1 MNLKFAHHGL
11 QFFFITLCV
20 EGRKKILSRI
30 VDEKSRPIPTP
41 LGECVVALWRHLH
54 TLNPAL
60 TASNSVIMPDH
71 VHLLLI
77 VNFDRDPTFRPLV
90 FIHWFMEET
99 ERMMAATDGGFAPA
113 PLPSSIRNDFHPSA
127 EVLPAGTRGWQ
138 PQVESGIPAGAR
150 ARQPQI
156 GNEPLPAGAR
166 ARQPQIGN
174 EQLPAGARGRQP
186 QIGNEQLPA
195 GARGRQPPSFAIWD
209 RSFWLDLS
217 FSSRQLKAIRR
228 YIRLNPARALW
239 KMRHPDRFQRH
250 ANIHHPILAANRSWD
265 AIGNLTLLGSPLLF
279 PVRLTRKK
287 TLEEHSAAIDEI
299 VEKARRGMIPVSGF
313 LSPGEKEALRRL
325 KEEPRARFIKMR
337 PCALPPHYDPS
348 AEDSRELAADRLLII
363 SGFPQSVTDAGGI
376 FRANCLLMNDLI
388 IEMCDQAQTAAF
400 A

>member
-1 MNLKFAHHGL
+1 MNLKFARHGL

-20 EGRKKILSRI
+20 EGRRKILSRI
-30 VDEKSRPIPTP
+30 VDEKSRPIPSA
-41 LGECVVALWRHLH
+41 LGECVVALWRYLH

-99 ERMMAATDGGFAPA
+99 ERMMAAKDGGSAPA
-113 PLPSSIRNDFHPSA
+113 PLPRSIRNDFYPSA
-127 EVLPAGTRGWQ
+127 EA
-138 PQVESGIPAGAR
+138 
-150 ARQPQI
+150 
-156 GNEPLPAGAR
+156 
-166 ARQPQIGN
+166 
-174 EQLPAGARGRQP
+174 
-186 QIGNEQLPA
+186 LPA
-195 GARGRQPPSFAIWD
+195 GARGRQPPSFAIWN

-250 ANIHHPILAANRSWD
+250 AAIRHPILAANRTWD

-287 TLEEHSAAIDEI
+287 TPEEHAAAIEEI

-325 KEEPRARFIKMR
+325 KAEPRARFIKMR

-363 SGFPQSVTDAGGI
+363 SGFPQSITDAGGI

-388 IEMCDQAQTAAF
+388 TEMCAKAQTADF

>member
-20 EGRKKILSRI
+20 EGRKKILSHI

-41 LGECVVALWRHLH
+41 LGECVVALWRYLH

-77 VNFDRDPTFRPLV
+77 VNFDRDPAFRPLV

-99 ERMMAATDGGFAPA
+99 ERMMAATDGGSAPA

-127 EVLPAGTRGWQ
+127 EA
-138 PQVESGIPAGAR
+138 
-150 ARQPQI
+150 
-156 GNEPLPAGAR
+156 
-166 ARQPQIGN
+166 
-174 EQLPAGARGRQP
+174 LPAGARGRQP
-186 QIGNEQLPA
+186 QIGDEILPAGARGRQPQIGDEILPA
-195 GARGRQPPSFAIWD
+195 GARGRQPPSFAIWS

-250 ANIHHPILAANRSWD
+250 ANIRHPILAANRNWD

-287 TLEEHSAAIDEI
+287 TPEEHAASIDKI

-325 KEEPRARFIKMR
+325 KEEPHARFIKMR

-388 IEMCDQAQTAAF
+388 TEMCDKAQTAAF

>member
-1 MNLKFAHHGL
+1 
-11 QFFFITLCV
+11 
-20 EGRKKILSRI
+20 
-30 VDEKSRPIPTP
+30 
-41 LGECVVALWRHLH
+41 
-54 TLNPAL
+54 
-60 TASNSVIMPDH
+60 

-150 ARQPQI
+150 ARQPKIGNEPLPAGARGQQPQI

-166 ARQPQIGN
+166 
-174 EQLPAGARGRQP
+174 GRQP
-186 QIGNEQLPA
+186 S
-195 GARGRQPPSFAIWD
+195 SFAIWD

-388 IEMCDQAQTAAF
+388 IEMCDQAQTASF

>member
-1 MNLKFAHHGL
+1 
-11 QFFFITLCV
+11 
-20 EGRKKILSRI
+20 
-30 VDEKSRPIPTP
+30 
-41 LGECVVALWRHLH
+41 
-54 TLNPAL
+54 
-60 TASNSVIMPDH
+60 
-71 VHLLLI
+71 
-77 VNFDRDPTFRPLV
+77 
-90 FIHWFMEET
+90 
-99 ERMMAATDGGFAPA
+99 MAAKDGGSAPA

-127 EVLPAGTRGWQ
+127 EA
-138 PQVESGIPAGAR
+138 
-150 ARQPQI
+150 
-156 GNEPLPAGAR
+156 
-166 ARQPQIGN
+166 
-174 EQLPAGARGRQP
+174 
-186 QIGNEQLPA
+186 LPA

-250 ANIHHPILAANRSWD
+250 AVIRHPILAANRTWD

-287 TLEEHSAAIDEI
+287 TPEEHAAAIEEI

-348 AEDSRELAADRLLII
+348 A
-363 SGFPQSVTDAGGI
+363 
-376 FRANCLLMNDLI
+376 
-388 IEMCDQAQTAAF
+388 
-400 A
+400 

>member
-20 EGRKKILSRI
+20 AGRRKMLSRI
-30 VDEKSRPIPTP
+30 VDEKSRPVLTP
-41 LGECVVALWRHLH
+41 LGECIVALWRHLH

-99 ERMMAATDGGFAPA
+99 ERMMAATDGGHAPA
-113 PLPSSIRNDFHPSA
+113 PLPSAIRNDFQPF
-127 EVLPAGTRGWQ
+127 AG
-138 PQVESGIPAGAR
+138 E
-150 ARQPQI
+150 
-156 GNEPLPAGAR
+156 
-166 ARQPQIGN
+166 
-174 EQLPAGARGRQP
+174 RGRQP
-186 QIGNEQLPA
+186 QIGHEPIPA
-195 GARGRQPPSFAIWD
+195 GERLRQPPSFAIWD

-239 KMRHPDRFQRH
+239 KMRHPDRFMRH
-250 ANIHHPILAANRSWD
+250 AGIRHPILAVNRTWD

-287 TLEEHSAAIDEI
+287 SLEEHTAAIDEI
-299 VEKARRGMIPVSGF
+299 IEKARRGMIPVSGF

-325 KEEPRARFIKMR
+325 KAEPHARFIKMR

-348 AEDSRELAADRLLII
+348 AEDSRELAADRLLVI

-388 IEMCDQAQTAAF
+388 TEMCTQAQTAAF

>member
-20 EGRKKILSRI
+20 EGRRKILSRI
-30 VDEKSRPIPTP
+30 VDEKSRPIPSA

-156 GNEPLPAGAR
+156 GNEPLPAGAW
-166 ARQPQIGN
+166 QP
-174 EQLPAGARGRQP
+174 L
-186 QIGNEQLPA
+186 
-195 GARGRQPPSFAIWD
+195 SFAIWD

-299 VEKARRGMIPVSGF
+299 V
-313 LSPGEKEALRRL
+313 
-325 KEEPRARFIKMR
+325 
-337 PCALPPHYDPS
+337 
-348 AEDSRELAADRLLII
+348 
-363 SGFPQSVTDAGGI
+363 
-376 FRANCLLMNDLI
+376 
-388 IEMCDQAQTAAF
+388 
-400 A
+400 

>member
-20 EGRKKILSRI
+20 EGRKKILSHI

-41 LGECVVALWRHLH
+41 LGECVVALWRYLH
-54 TLNPAL
+54 MLNPAL

-77 VNFDRDPTFRPLV
+77 VNFDRDPAFRPLV

-99 ERMMAATDGGFAPA
+99 ERMMAAKDGGSAPA

-127 EVLPAGTRGWQ
+127 EA
-138 PQVESGIPAGAR
+138 
-150 ARQPQI
+150 
-156 GNEPLPAGAR
+156 
-166 ARQPQIGN
+166 
-174 EQLPAGARGRQP
+174 
-186 QIGNEQLPA
+186 LPA
-195 GARGRQPPSFAIWD
+195 GARGRQPPSFAIWN

-228 YIRLNPARALW
+228 YIRLNPARAL
-239 KMRHPDRFQRH
+239 
-250 ANIHHPILAANRSWD
+250 
-265 AIGNLTLLGSPLLF
+265 
-279 PVRLTRKK
+279 
-287 TLEEHSAAIDEI
+287 
-299 VEKARRGMIPVSGF
+299 ARCGMIPVSGF

-325 KEEPRARFIKMR
+325 KEEPHARFIKMR

-388 IEMCDQAQTAAF
+388 TEMCDKAQTAAF

>member
-20 EGRKKILSRI
+20 EGRRKILSRI
-30 VDEKSRPIPTP
+30 VDEKIRPIPTP

-77 VNFDRDPTFRPLV
+77 VNFDRDPTFWPLV

-99 ERMMAATDGGFAPA
+99 ECMMAATDGGSAPA

-127 EVLPAGTRGWQ
+127 VA
-138 PQVESGIPAGAR
+138 
-150 ARQPQI
+150 
-156 GNEPLPAGAR
+156 
-166 ARQPQIGN
+166 
-174 EQLPAGARGRQP
+174 
-186 QIGNEQLPA
+186 LPA
-195 GARGRQPPSFAIWD
+195 GARGRQPPSFAIWN

-250 ANIHHPILAANRSWD
+250 ANIHHLILAANRSWD

-287 TLEEHSAAIDEI
+287 TLEEHSVAIDEI

-388 IEMCDQAQTAAF
+388 TEMCDKAQTASF
-400 A
+400 T

>member
-1 MNLKFAHHGL
+1 MNLNFAHHGL

-20 EGRKKILSRI
+20 EGRRKILSRI

-99 ERMMAATDGGFAPA
+99 ERMMVATDGGSAPA

-127 EVLPAGTRGWQ
+127 EA
-138 PQVESGIPAGAR
+138 
-150 ARQPQI
+150 
-156 GNEPLPAGAR
+156 
-166 ARQPQIGN
+166 
-174 EQLPAGARGRQP
+174 
-186 QIGNEQLPA
+186 LPA
-195 GARGRQPPSFAIWD
+195 GARGRQPPSFAIWN

-239 KMRHPDRFQRH
+239 KMRFQRH

-287 TLEEHSAAIDEI
+287 TPEEHAAAIDEI

-348 AEDSRELAADRLLII
+348 AEDSRELAADRLLIL
-363 SGFPQSVTDAGGI
+363 SGFPQSVTDTGGI

>member
-99 ERMMAATDGGFAPA
+99 ERMMAATDGGLAPA
-113 PLPSSIRNDFHPSA
+113 PLPSSIRNDFHPAA
-127 EVLPAGTRGWQ
+127 EVLPAG
-138 PQVESGIPAGAR
+138 
-150 ARQPQI
+150 
-156 GNEPLPAGAR
+156 
-166 ARQPQIGN
+166 
-174 EQLPAGARGRQP
+174 ARGLQP

-195 GARGRQPPSFAIWD
+195 GARGRQPPSFAIWN

-239 KMRHPDRFQRH
+239 KMRHPDRFHRH

-287 TLEEHSAAIDEI
+287 TPEEHSAAIDEI

>member
-113 PLPSSIRNDFHPSA
+113 PLPSSIRNDFHPAA
-127 EVLPAGTRGWQ
+127 EV
-138 PQVESGIPAGAR
+138 
-150 ARQPQI
+150 
-156 GNEPLPAGAR
+156 
-166 ARQPQIGN
+166 
-174 EQLPAGARGRQP
+174 LPAGARGRQP

-195 GARGRQPPSFAIWD
+195 GARGRQPQIGNEQRPAGVRGRQPPSFAIWN

-287 TLEEHSAAIDEI
+287 TPEEHSAAIDEI

>member
-20 EGRKKILSRI
+20 EGRRKILSRI

-41 LGECVVALWRHLH
+41 LGECVVALWRYLH
-54 TLNPAL
+54 MLNPAL

-77 VNFDRDPTFRPLV
+77 VNFDRDPAFRPLV

-99 ERMMAATDGGFAPA
+99 ERMMAATDGGSAPA

-127 EVLPAGTRGWQ
+127 EA
-138 PQVESGIPAGAR
+138 
-150 ARQPQI
+150 
-156 GNEPLPAGAR
+156 
-166 ARQPQIGN
+166 
-174 EQLPAGARGRQP
+174 LPAGARGRQP
-186 QIGNEQLPA
+186 QIGDEILPA
-195 GARGRQPPSFAIWD
+195 GARGRQPPSFAIWS

-250 ANIHHPILAANRSWD
+250 ANIRHPILAANRNWD

-287 TLEEHSAAIDEI
+287 TPEEHAASIDKI

-325 KEEPRARFIKMR
+325 KEEPHARFIKMR

-388 IEMCDQAQTAAF
+388 TEMCDKAQTAAF

>member
-20 EGRKKILSRI
+20 EGRKKILSHI

-41 LGECVVALWRHLH
+41 LGECVVALWRYLH
-54 TLNPAL
+54 MLNPAL

-77 VNFDRDPTFRPLV
+77 VNFDRDPAFRPLV

-99 ERMMAATDGGFAPA
+99 ERMMAATDGGSAPA
-113 PLPSSIRNDFHPSA
+113 PLPSSIRNDFHPSEEA
-127 EVLPAGTRGWQ
+127 
-138 PQVESGIPAGAR
+138 
-150 ARQPQI
+150 
-156 GNEPLPAGAR
+156 LPAGA
-166 ARQPQIGN
+166 Q
-174 EQLPAGARGRQP
+174 GRQP
-186 QIGNEQLPA
+186 QIGDEILPA
-195 GARGRQPPSFAIWD
+195 GARGRQPPSFAIWS

-239 KMRHPDRFQRH
+239 KMRHPDRFQLH
-250 ANIHHPILAANRSWD
+250 ANIRHPILAANRNWD

-287 TLEEHSAAIDEI
+287 TPEEHAASIDEI

-325 KEEPRARFIKMR
+325 KEEPHARFIKMR

-363 SGFPQSVTDAGGI
+363 SGFPQSITDAGGI

-388 IEMCDQAQTAAF
+388 TEMCAKAQTADF

>member
-1 MNLKFAHHGL
+1 MIKSYIDAKSNFSAWNWEATIRLHKMNLKFAHHGL

-20 EGRKKILSRI
+20 EGRRKILSRI
-30 VDEKSRPIPTP
+30 VDEKSRPIPSAR
-41 LGECVVALWRHLH
+41 GECVVALWRHLH
-54 TLNPAL
+54 VLNPAL

-71 VHLLLI
+71 VHLLLV

-99 ERMMAATDGGFAPA
+99 ERMMAAKDGGSAPA

-127 EVLPAGTRGWQ
+127 EVLPAG
-138 PQVESGIPAGAR
+138 
-150 ARQPQI
+150 
-156 GNEPLPAGAR
+156 
-166 ARQPQIGN
+166 
-174 EQLPAGARGRQP
+174 ARGRQP
-186 QIGNEQLPA
+186 QIEDEMLPA
-195 GARGRQPPSFAIWD
+195 GARGRQPPSFAIWN

-250 ANIHHPILAANRSWD
+250 AAIRHPILAANRTWD

-287 TLEEHSAAIDEI
+287 TPEEHAAAIEEI

-325 KEEPRARFIKMR
+325 KAEPRARFIKMR

-363 SGFPQSVTDAGGI
+363 SGFPQSITDAGGI

-388 IEMCDQAQTAAF
+388 TEMCAKAQTADF

>member
-20 EGRKKILSRI
+20 EGRKKILSHI

-41 LGECVVALWRHLH
+41 LGECVIALWRYLH
-54 TLNPAL
+54 MLNPAL

-77 VNFDRDPTFRPLV
+77 VNFDRDPAFRPLV

-99 ERMMAATDGGFAPA
+99 ERMMAATDGGSAPA
-113 PLPSSIRNDFHPSA
+113 PLPSSIRNDFHPSEEA
-127 EVLPAGTRGWQ
+127 
-138 PQVESGIPAGAR
+138 
-150 ARQPQI
+150 
-156 GNEPLPAGAR
+156 LPAGA
-166 ARQPQIGN
+166 Q
-174 EQLPAGARGRQP
+174 GRQP
-186 QIGNEQLPA
+186 QIGDEILPA
-195 GARGRQPPSFAIWD
+195 GARGRQPPSFAIWS

-239 KMRHPDRFQRH
+239 KMRHPDRFQLH
-250 ANIHHPILAANRSWD
+250 ANIRHPILAANRNWD

-287 TLEEHSAAIDEI
+287 TPEEHAASIDEI

-325 KEEPRARFIKMR
+325 KEEPHARFIKMR

-388 IEMCDQAQTAAF
+388 TEMCDKAQTAAF

>member
-1 MNLKFAHHGL
+1 MNLHFAHHGL

-20 EGRKKILSRI
+20 AGRRRILSRLI
-30 VDEKSRPIPTP
+30 DEKSRPELTP
-41 LGECVVALWRHLH
+41 SGECVVALWKHLH
-54 TLNPAL
+54 ALNPAL
-60 TASNSVIMPDH
+60 TASNSVVMPDH

-77 VNFDRDPTFRPLV
+77 VNYDRDPAFRPLV

-99 ERMMAATDGGFAPA
+99 ERMMAATNGGCTPA
-113 PLPSSIRNDFHPSA
+113 PLPSAMRNDYDPS
-127 EVLPAGTRGWQ
+127 
-138 PQVESGIPAGAR
+138 AGAR
-150 ARQPQI
+150 GRQPRI
-156 GNEPLPAGAR
+156 EDEA
-166 ARQPQIGN
+166 
-174 EQLPAGARGRQP
+174 LPAGARGRQP
-186 QIGNEQLPA
+186 RIEDEALPAGARGRQPRIEDEALPA

-239 KMRHPDRFQRH
+239 KMRHPDRFLRH
-250 ANIHHPILAANRSWD
+250 ANIRHPVLAANRIWD
-265 AIGNLTLLGSPLLF
+265 AVGNLTLLGSPFLF

-287 TLEEHSAAIDEI
+287 TLEEHAAAIDEI
-299 VEKARRGMIPVSGF
+299 VEKAKRGMIPVSGF
-313 LSPGEKEALRRL
+313 LSPGEKEVLRRL
-325 KEEPRARFIKMR
+325 KAESHARFIKMR

-388 IEMCDQAQTAAF
+388 VGMCECAQSAAYG
-400 A
+400 